1 MAGTFEKLM
10 QIQAR
15 AADPER
21 EQPQQPRKQ
30 EAAAASPGASTDQK
44 ESILQALAEGSSTGA
59 LALCIQAIGAGD
71 PAFTEKAVQLMKP
84 ASTGE
89 AWRMAFKTYD
99 RHRERIRAVAAA
111 DEPSEAAIP
120 VFQEAGQECARIY
133 NVGGNIAQEMAMAV
147 YEALNRDYKD
157 AVSLRNAP
165 SSRSGVL

>member
-1 MAGTFEKLM
+1 MAGTLDRLM

-15 AADPER
+15 AAAPAEVAQKPDKTPTT
-21 EQPQQPRKQ
+21 KDTGKASN
-30 EAAAASPGASTDQK
+30 EAK
-44 ESILQALAEGSSTGA
+44 ESILQALAAGSTTGA

-71 PAFTEKAVQLMKP
+71 PAFTEKAVQLMQP

-99 RHRERIRAVAAA
+99 RHKGRIQAAAAA
-111 DEPSEAAIP
+111 DEPSDAAIP
-120 VFQEAGQECARIY
+120 VFQEAGQECARIF

>member
-1 MAGTFEKLM
+1 MTGTFEKLM

-15 AADPER
+15 ATDTER
-21 EQPQQPRKQ
+21 EQLQHPRKQ
-30 EAAAASPGASTDQK
+30 EAAVASPVASTDQK
-44 ESILQALAEGSSTGA
+44 ESILQALAAGSSTGA

-84 ASTGE
+84 APTGE

-99 RHRERIRAVAAA
+99 RHRERIHAAAAA

-133 NVGGNIAQEMAMAV
+133 NVGGNIAQEMAMAI

-157 AVSLRNAP
+157 AVSLRKAP
-165 SSRSGVL
+165 SSRFGVL

>member
-1 MAGTFEKLM
+1 MVGTFEKLM
-10 QIQAR
+10 QIQAK
-15 AADPER
+15 AADPVR
-21 EQPQQPRKQ
+21 EQPQQLRKK

-44 ESILQALAEGSSTGA
+44 ESILQALAVGSSTGA
-59 LALCIQAIGAGD
+59 LALCIQVIGAGD

-99 RHRERIRAVAAA
+99 RQRERIQVAAAA

-157 AVSLRNAP
+157 TVSLRNAP

>member
-30 EAAAASPGASTDQK
+30 EAAAVSPGASTDQK
-44 ESILQALAEGSSTGA
+44 ESILQALAAGSSTAA

-99 RHRERIRAVAAA
+99 RHRERILAAAAA
-111 DEPSEAAIP
+111 DEPSVAAIP

-133 NVGGNIAQEMAMAV
+133 NVGGSIAHEMAMAV
-147 YEALNRDYKD
+147 YEALNRDYK
-157 AVSLRNAP
+157 AAISPGNAP
-165 SSRSGVL
+165 SSLSGAL